1 MFLTILTKRKNVLIP
16 IVCRVL
22 FVFGFLAACTK
33 QDSEMTMEP
42 NFNDEQVVVPIQSLS
57 LQSESARGFTKVYQ
71 TKFLPIYHWWEMKDR
86 TDGNFLCGQTCYMV
100 ALKTIATKNGLS
112 YTMSKSE
119 QDKIWRGTAKSPN
132 PYQLYNYWKKNH
144 SNYVACDF
152 ARGPKQSPDRQ
163 NWTTREKI
171 KEFIEKA
178 LSEGKLVLM
187 PVFING
193 HGARNW
199 RSDATRSDP
208 RENMAS
214 HYITRNGNIG
224 HWIVIW
230 RLDVYRD
237 VNGNVTGG
245 KAYYVDVLEP
255 NVSDAQKTVDYS
267 RLLDSNHRA
276 GSTHSAMW
284 FTNP

>member
-1 MFLTILTKRKNVLIP
+1 
-16 IVCRVL
+16 
-22 FVFGFLAACTK
+22 
-33 QDSEMTMEP
+33 
-42 NFNDEQVVVPIQSLS
+42 
-57 LQSESARGFTKVYQ
+57 
-71 TKFLPIYHWWEMKDR
+71 
-86 TDGNFLCGQTCYMV
+86 
-100 ALKTIATKNGLS
+100 
-112 YTMSKSE
+112 
-119 QDKIWRGTAKSPN
+119 
-132 PYQLYNYWKKNH
+132 
-144 SNYVACDF
+144 
-152 ARGPKQSPDRQ
+152 
-163 NWTTREKI
+163 
-171 KEFIEKA
+171 
-178 LSEGKLVLM
+178 
-187 PVFING
+187 
-193 HGARNW
+193 
-199 RSDATRSDP
+199 
-208 RENMAS
+208 MAS